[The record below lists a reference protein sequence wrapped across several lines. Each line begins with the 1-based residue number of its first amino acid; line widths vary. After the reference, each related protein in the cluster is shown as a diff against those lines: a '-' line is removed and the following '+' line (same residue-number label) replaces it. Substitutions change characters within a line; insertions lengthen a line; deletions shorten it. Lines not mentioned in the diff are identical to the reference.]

1 MSRPEAGQH
10 HADQGEGEAPGLR
23 LGKAAASE
31 DGGGGDFTA
40 ASQSEPLTG
49 RGTILGTLQYM
60 ASEQVEGKGAD
71 DRTDIFAFGA
81 VVYEMATEQRGFSE
95 ESQASLSSKI
105 VKSDLC
111 DPLTL
116 VRQVM

>member
-1 MSRPEAGQH
+1 
-10 HADQGEGEAPGLR
+10 
-23 LGKAAASE
+23 
-31 DGGGGDFTA
+31 
-40 ASQSEPLTG
+40 
-49 RGTILGTLQYM
+49 M

-105 VKSDLC
+105 VKPDLC